1 MTKSDKDIVSVN
13 IVEEM
18 QTSYLDYSMSVILGR
33 AIPSLY
39 DGLKPAQRRI
49 LTAMKWLNLRPDG
62 RFMKCARVSGETM
75 GKLHPQGGCYGTLV
89 GMTQPWT
96 NNAILINGHGN
107 FGTLTDNAAAERYTE
122 CKLTEYSWESLLS
135 NSDVWLTRPSYDGS
149 FQEPIELNVKV
160 PQLLLNGAE
169 GIAVGFATKIP
180 THNLRGVAK
189 ALRCLVEGDTKNG
202 AKHLI
207 PDIPTGCEVVKDD
220 GLLEY
225 MQTGHGSF
233 RMRATCE
240 VEEIAHG
247 KRSKRT
253 AFVFNNLPL
262 HVSPEQLGE
271 QIKSSV
277 EKGNI
282 TLVAD
287 VRDESDLLGTRFVV
301 ILKSNADVETAKSE
315 LYRYTSL
322 DTKFSANNLVIDGK
336 KPVQLAPY
344 DILTRWLAWRDET
357 IVRIFT
363 SELGI
368 RRARLEVVQGL
379 VSALNMIDEVIDTI
393 RRSKDKATARTNLMK
408 RDFTEIQA
416 NAILDMRLSQLTKL
430 DDKALHAEAKEV
442 QLRIKELI
450 KLNSKKALRMEYI
463 LDEVDE
469 IALRHGNARRSKVI
483 AEPNDKELTTI
494 KVGRSTVNVTAKP
507 RFVEVNAKTGVITQ
521 LRKLKR
527 GCWLVND
534 TEKMVFMCDDGKF
547 YKFGARHKGP
557 ITNQAVQVLYS
568 TKTESLPTI
577 PLVLVW
583 KVDETIYAN
592 LVMPETLLKCTSKGK
607 RYLPEGAELLHIG
620 PDFTVPMPGRKKDKV
635 LSATTLKARPIGG
648 KGTKVINLQDTTMET
663 TLLQTK

>member
-1 MTKSDKDIVSVN
+1 MTKPKGQTVPIN
-13 IVEEM
+13 IIDEM
-18 QTSYLDYSMSVILGR
+18 QTSYLDYSMAVIIGR

-122 CKLTEYSWESLLS
+122 CKLTEYTWEALLP
-135 NSDVWLTRPSYDGS
+135 NSDVWVTRPSYDGS

-160 PQLLLNGAE
+160 PQILLNGAE

-202 AKHLI
+202 VKHLI
-207 PDIPTGCEVVKDD
+207 PDIPTGCEVVKDE

-225 MQTGHGSF
+225 MQTGRGSF

-240 VEEIAHG
+240 VEEMPHG
-247 KRSKRT
+247 KRSTRT
-253 AFVFNNLPL
+253 AFIFDNLPL
-262 HVSPEQLGE
+262 HVSPEQLGD
-271 QIKSSV
+271 QIKAGL

-282 TLVAD
+282 TTVAD
-287 VRDESDLLGTRFVV
+287 VRDESSLLGTRFIA
-301 ILKSNADVETAKSE
+301 ILKANANVDTAKAE

-322 DTKFSANNLVIDGK
+322 DTKFSANNLVIDGQ

-344 DILTRWLAWRDET
+344 DILSHWLAWRDET
-357 IVRIFT
+357 LVRVFS
-363 SELGI
+363 SELGVK
-368 RRARLEVVQGL
+368 RGRLEIIQGL
-379 VSALNMIDEVIDTI
+379 LSALDMIDEVIDTI
-393 RRSKDKATARTNLMK
+393 RRSKDKTTARANLMK
-408 RDFTEIQA
+408 RDFTEVQA

-430 DDKALHAEAKEV
+430 DDKTLRDEGKEV
-442 QLRIKELI
+442 QARIKELI
-450 KLNSKKALRMEYI
+450 KLNSTKTLRTEFI

-483 AEPNDKELTTI
+483 VSPQEAELSV
-494 KVGRSTVNVTAKP
+494 KVGKTKVAVTSKP
-507 RFVEVNAKTGVITQ
+507 RFLSVDEKIGVVTQ
-521 LRKLKR
+521 LKKMAR
-527 GCWLVND
+527 GCWLAQD
-534 TEKMVFMCDDGKF
+534 SEKLVFVGENGLFTKVSS
-547 YKFGARHKGP
+547 KHKGP
-557 ITNQAVQVLYS
+557 IFAES
-568 TKTESLPTI
+568 TKIIYKTKSESMPSAPVI
-577 PLVLVW
+577 VVW
-583 KVDETIYAN
+583 KLNGAVYAN
-592 LVMPETLLKCTSKGK
+592 AIQPETLFKTTSRGK
-607 RYLPEGAELLHIG
+607 RYLPEGAELIHFG
-620 PDFTVPMPGRKKDKV
+620 PNYTVEMSGRKKDKV
-635 LSATTLKARPIGG
+635 LTPETLKSRPVGG
-648 KGTKVINLQDTTMET
+648 TGTKVAILSDTMIDTTS
-663 TLLQTK
+663 LQTK